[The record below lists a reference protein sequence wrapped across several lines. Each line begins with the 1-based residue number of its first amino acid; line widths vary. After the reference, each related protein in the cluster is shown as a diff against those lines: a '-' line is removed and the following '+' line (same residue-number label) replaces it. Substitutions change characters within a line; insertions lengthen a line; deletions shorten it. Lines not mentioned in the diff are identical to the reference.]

1 VQHCALVNSTKNINN
16 NRAIKAH
23 VLTEVEFKPARR
35 MAIALAVLTVL
46 SEIFKCLLIDNLAS
60 TF

>member
-1 VQHCALVNSTKNINN
+1 VEDWLVRDVKNINN
-16 NRAIKAH
+16 NRVIKAH
-23 VLTEVEFKPARR
+23 VLIEVKFKPARR
-35 MAIALAVLTVL
+35 IAIVLAVLTVL